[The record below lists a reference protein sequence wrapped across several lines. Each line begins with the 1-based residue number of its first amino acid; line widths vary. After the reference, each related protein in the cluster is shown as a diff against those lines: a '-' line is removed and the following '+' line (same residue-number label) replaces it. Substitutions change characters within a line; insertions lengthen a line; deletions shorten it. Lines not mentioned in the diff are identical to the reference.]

1 MQKEE
6 RYHGSLATSFLVTRS
21 AWLRYHQLHP
31 KSFCILNKLK
41 FLSNT
46 MKISQRKL
54 RERDVD
60 PIAMVYRDSDR
71 ESNASKM
78 QMTANANLLARSE
91 EISRKTFDFVSHKGQ
106 MKKIDSDVWSDAAMG
121 RKDKGREWHLLSH
134 LKHDIHTKLPV
145 HYPDDDRLE
154 LQKKNPVPI
163 RKGRDSGRDFHVV
176 SGKFKIDDEA
186 KQERIASQIR
196 EGCEKKFWQTHD
208 YDFIK
213 VKSYDLR
220 KEEEFL
226 DKYKALEKIQGVSQ
240 ASRYPHW

>member
-1 MQKEE
+1 
-6 RYHGSLATSFLVTRS
+6 
-21 AWLRYHQLHP
+21 
-31 KSFCILNKLK
+31 
-41 FLSNT
+41 

-60 PIAMVYRDSDR
+60 PIAMVYRDSGR
-71 ESNASKM
+71 ESHASMM

-106 MKKIDSDVWSDAAMG
+106 PKKIDSDVSSDAAMR

-134 LKHDIHTKLPV
+134 LKHDIHTKVPV

-154 LQKKNPVPI
+154 LQKRFPI
-163 RKGRDSGRDFHVV
+163 PIKKGRDSGRDFHVV

-186 KQERIASQIR
+186 KQDKIASQIR
-196 EGCEKKFWQTHD
+196 EGCEKKFWLTHE

-213 VKSYDLR
+213 VKSYDPR
-220 KEEEFL
+220 KEEDFL
-226 DKYKALEKIQGVSQ
+226 DQNKALVKIQGIAQ